1 MDIKTKIPWWGK
13 IVAKL
18 VLSRL
23 PLRYDFW
30 RRLSLFKHGQM
41 HQPMVAY
48 KAFKK
53 CFDRVSFPRSG
64 EGGGFVALELGP
76 GDSLFS
82 GMIAVAFKASAT
94 YLVDVGSFAVDDMK
108 FYRAM
113 ADFLERE
120 GLSAPKM
127 EELTS
132 LQELLLACSTHYLTS
147 GLSSL
152 RTISDSSVD
161 FIWSNAVLEHV
172 RRKEFFDTMVELRRI
187 IRDDGVCIHG
197 IDLKDHLG
205 GDLNNLRFSE
215 AFWEWDF
222 VADAGFYTNRIR
234 FSEMVDFFRQA
245 GFSVE
250 VLDIK
255 RWNELPTPRKK
266 LFANFEELPDEEL
279 CVASFE
285 VILRPV

>member
-1 MDIKTKIPWWGK
+1 
-13 IVAKL
+13 
-18 VLSRL
+18 
-23 PLRYDFW
+23 
-30 RRLSLFKHGQM
+30 
-41 HQPMVAY
+41 
-48 KAFKK
+48 
-53 CFDRVSFPRSG
+53 
-64 EGGGFVALELGP
+64 
-76 GDSLFS
+76 
-82 GMIAVAFKASAT
+82 MIAFAFKASAT

-120 GLSAPKM
+120 GLIVPKM
-127 EELTS
+127 EELAS
-132 LQELLLACSTHYLTS
+132 LQELLRACATHYLTS

-187 IRDDGVCIHG
+187 IRADGVCIHS
-197 IDLKDHLG
+197 IDLMDHLG
-205 GDLNNLRFSE
+205 GALNNLRFSE

-222 VADAGFYTNRIR
+222 VAGAGFYTNRIR

-250 VLDIK
+250 VVDSK
-255 RWNELPTPRKK
+255 RWDELPTPRKK
-266 LFANFEELPDEEL
+266 LSASFRDLSDDEL
-279 CVASFE
+279 CVAGFK